1 MAEIPY
7 FPRPRPARL
16 LAEVRRRLRASE
28 LWLIVLSV
36 GVGAAA
42 GALAVLQVRIAH
54 SLQMLLYNIDFEEHL
69 SAEAHISPLQAIWLP
84 IGGLALGVFSWL
96 VRRRRS
102 APLVDVV
109 EANALHGGVL
119 PLSDSAIVCGQTL
132 LSNGVG
138 GSVGLEAAYAQAG
151 GAAASF
157 LGRRL
162 KLRRHD
168 MRILVGAGAGAAIG
182 AAFGAPLTGA
192 FYAFEIVIGSYTPSA
207 IAPVAAA
214 CLASVFASQALGG
227 IPYSIQLEAE
237 RAPDISGY
245 LLYAGLG
252 LVCALVGVGIM
263 HLTARVEQFA
273 RALPGSPL
281 LRPVM
286 GGVLLAAYAL
296 WTPQTMSAGHGA
308 LHLDLA
314 LGGATLTF
322 LATVFVLKIAASVT
336 ALGFGFRGGLFFA
349 SLFLGTLLGQIYAK
363 LIAYIPLHFDLSA
376 QNAALVGMGAL
387 AVSIVGGP
395 LTMSFLV
402 LEATRNFGLAAATL
416 AAALIAST
424 VVRERFGYSFSTW
437 RLHLRGET
445 IRSARDVGW
454 MRTLTAG
461 RMMRQ
466 DTGVFDAAGTMA
478 EFRQHFPLGSTT
490 RVILVDDTGRY
501 AGLVL
506 TASAFADDV
515 SPDAKAADIAISRDA
530 TLSPDQDIAAV
541 LRAFEVAEADD
552 LAVVDEEGRV
562 LGLVGEAYATRRYAT
577 ELERQQMDMYGE
589 ARP

>member
-7 FPRPRPARL
+7 LPRARPARL
-16 LAEVRRRLRASE
+16 LAALRRRLRESE

-36 GVGAAA
+36 GVGTAA
-42 GALAVLQVRIAH
+42 GVLAVLQARIAH
-54 SLQMLLYNIDFEEHL
+54 FMQMWFYGIDFEEHL
-69 SAEAHISPLQAIWLP
+69 SATARIQPIDVIWLP
-84 IGGLALGVFSWL
+84 LGGLALGLFAWV

-102 APLVDVV
+102 APLIDVV
-109 EANALHGGVL
+109 EANALHGGAL
-119 PLSDSAIVCGQTL
+119 PLSDSAIVCAQTL
-132 LSNGVG
+132 ISNGVG

-151 GAAASF
+151 GAAAAFAGS
-157 LGRRL
+157 RL

-214 CLASVFASQALGG
+214 SLASVFAAQALGG
-227 IPYSIQLEAE
+227 IPYVIQVQTFK
-237 RAPDISGY
+237 APDIAAY

-252 LVCALVGVGIM
+252 LICALAGVAIM
-263 HLTARVEQFA
+263 RIVARVEQVA
-273 RALPGSPL
+273 RAIPGPSI
-281 LRPVM
+281 LRPVL
-286 GGVLLAAYAL
+286 GGAILAGLGMASPQVL
-296 WTPQTMSAGHGA
+296 SAGHGA

-314 LGGATLTF
+314 VDASLAL
-322 LATVFVLKIAASVT
+322 LATVFLLKVAASAT

-349 SLFLGTLLGQIYAK
+349 SLFLGSLLGQIYAR
-363 LIAYIPLHFDLSA
+363 LIELTPIAAALSA

-387 AVSIVGGP
+387 AVAIVGGP

-402 LEATRNFGLAAATL
+402 LEATKDFGVAAATL
-416 AAALIAST
+416 AATLIAST

-454 MRTLTAG
+454 IRTLTAG

-466 DTGVFDAAGTMA
+466 HTGTFPANGTVA
-478 EFRQHFPLGSTT
+478 EFRRRFPLGSTT
-490 RVILVDDTGRY
+490 RVILIDDTGRY
-501 AGLVL
+501 AGLAI
-506 TASAFADDV
+506 TAQAFAEDV
-515 SPDAKAADIAISRDA
+515 PADAAMSQIATNRNA
-530 TLSPDQDIAAV
+530 TLQPDQDIAAV
-541 LRAFEVAEADD
+541 MRAFEAAEAED

-562 LGLVGEAYATRRYAT
+562 LGLVGEAYVTRRYAS
-577 ELERQQMDMYGE
+577 ELERQHLDLYGE
-589 ARP
+589 AKG

>member
-7 FPRPRPARL
+7 LTLPRPARF
-16 LAEVRRRLRASE
+16 LAALRRRLRASE

-42 GALAVLQVRIAH
+42 GVLAVFQVRIAH
-54 SLQMLLYNIDFEEHL
+54 TLQMILYHIDFEEHL
-69 SAEAHISPLQAIWLP
+69 SAEAHIDPLQAIWLP
-84 IGGLALGVFSWL
+84 IGGAALAVFSWL
-96 VRRRRS
+96 VRRRRT

-119 PLSDSAIVCGQTL
+119 PLSDSAIVCAQTL
-132 LSNGVG
+132 ISNGVG

-157 LGRRL
+157 VGRRL

-214 CLASVFASQALGG
+214 CLASVVSAKALGG
-227 IPYSIQLEAE
+227 IPYSIDLHAE
-237 RAPDISGY
+237 RAPDVAAY
-245 LLYAGLG
+245 LLYGGLG
-252 LVCALVGVGIM
+252 LVCALVGVAIM
-263 HLTARVEQFA
+263 HLTARVEQAA
-273 RALPGSPL
+273 RSLPWAAFS
-281 LRPVM
+281 RPIL
-286 GGVLLAAYAL
+286 GGVLLAAYAI

-322 LATVFVLKIAASVT
+322 LATVFLLKTAASVT
-336 ALGFGFRGGLFFA
+336 ALGFGWRGGLFFA
-349 SLFLGTLLGQIYAK
+349 SLFLGTLLGQIYAR
-363 LIAYIPLHFDLSA
+363 LIGYIPIPTELSA

-387 AVSIVGGP
+387 AVSVVGGP

-402 LEATRNFGLAAATL
+402 LEATRDFGVAAATL

-445 IRSARDVGW
+445 IRSARDIGW
-454 MRTLTAG
+454 VRSLTAG

-466 DTGVFDAAGTMA
+466 DTGTFPAGGTVA
-478 EFRQHFPLGSTT
+478 EFRSRFPLGSTT
-490 RVILVDDTGRY
+490 RVILTDDTGRY
-501 AGLVL
+501 AGIVL
-506 TASAFADDV
+506 TPAAFGDDV
-515 SPDAKAADIAISRDA
+515 ATDGPVADLATSRDA

-541 LRAFEVAEADD
+541 MRAFEVAEADD

-562 LGLVGEAYATRRYAT
+562 VGLIGEAYVTRRYAT
-577 ELERQQMDMYGE
+577 ELERQHLDLYGE
-589 ARP
+589 ARL

>member
-7 FPRPRPARL
+7 LPRPRPARL
-16 LAEVRRRLRASE
+16 LAGLRRRLRESE

-42 GALAVLQVRIAH
+42 GVLAVFQARIAH
-54 SLQMLLYNIDFEEHL
+54 YMQMWFYGIDFEENL
-69 SAEAHISPLQAIWLP
+69 SAVARIQLIDVVWLP
-84 IGGLALGVFSWL
+84 LGGLALGILSWAVL
-96 VRRRRS
+96 KRRS

-109 EANALHGGVL
+109 EANALHGGFL
-119 PLSDSAIVCGQTL
+119 PLSDSAIVCAQTI

-157 LGRRL
+157 AGRRL

-214 CLASVFASQALGG
+214 SLASVVAAQALGG
-227 IPYSIQLEAE
+227 IPYVIQVHTSKS
-237 RAPDISGY
+237 PDIAAY

-252 LVCALVGVGIM
+252 LVCALAGVMIM
-263 HLTARVEQFA
+263 RLVARVEQAA
-273 RALPGSPL
+273 RALPGPAML
-281 LRPVM
+281 KPVI
-286 GGVLLAAYAL
+286 GGVILAGLAL
-296 WTPQTMSAGHGA
+296 ASPQTLSAGHGA

-314 LGGATLTF
+314 MDPPLMF
-322 LATVFVLKIAASVT
+322 LAIVFLLKTAASAT

-349 SLFLGTLLGQIYAK
+349 SLFLGSLLGEIYAD
-363 LIAYIPLHFDLSA
+363 LIGLTPIAAELSS

-402 LEATRNFGLAAATL
+402 LEATRDFGVAAATL
-416 AAALIAST
+416 AATLIAST

-445 IRSARDVGW
+445 IRSARDIGW
-454 MRTLTAG
+454 VRTLTAG

-466 DTGVFDAAGTMA
+466 HTGTFPADGSAA
-478 EFRQHFPLGSTT
+478 EFRRRFPLGSTT
-490 RVILVDDTGRY
+490 RVILTDATGRY

-506 TASAFADDV
+506 TPEVFADDV
-515 SPDAKAADIAISRDA
+515 AADSAVANLAILRDA

-541 LRAFEVAEADD
+541 MRAFEAAEADD
-552 LAVVDEEGRV
+552 LVVVDEEGLI
-562 LGLVGEAYATRRYAT
+562 LGLVGEAHVTRRYAA
-577 ELERQQMDMYGE
+577 ELERQHLDMYGE